1 MNTRLWL
8 TTILCVT
15 AFSMNMVFA
24 ADGQDGNNADDEA
37 ADNREDEDRGFDT
50 PEEADRKK
58 KAKNVN
64 PELNKEFT
72 NIAILAKL
80 DAATQLKLLAI
91 QKKKEKAA
99 TEFDEKHAK
108 SIERSEKATASKSKS
123 TKLAGEK
130 ALERIEVKRTQTLAK
145 FDVEVHRLLTPQQ
158 KAAIDG
164 DTLWKSI
171 RKHFEEFRFTEEQ
184 KKKATEI
191 CADMAKGYRGRGSIG
206 KNKAKKSAAMK
217 RVAKEV
223 FTEEQKDDYKREQRD
238 RRRAAAEAEQ
248 QRRQAEEDERKE
260 ERSQERR
267 DARRRAREN
276 R

>member
-1 MNTRLWL
+1 MNTRIWL

-24 ADGQDGNNADDEA
+24 ADEQADNNADD
-37 ADNREDEDRGFDT
+37 DRGFET
-50 PEEADRKK
+50 PEETERKTK
-58 KAKNVN
+58 GKNVN
-64 PELNKEFT
+64 SELNKEFT

-99 TEFDEKHAK
+99 NEFDQKNAK
-108 SIERSEKATASKSKS
+108 SVARSEKAVTSKSKS

-145 FDVEVHRLLTPQQ
+145 FDLEVHRLLTPKQ

-171 RKHFEEFRFTEEQ
+171 RKHFEEFRFTEAQ
-184 KKKATEI
+184 NKKAAEI

-206 KNKAKKSAAMK
+206 KNSAKKKAAMK

-223 FTEEQKDDYKREQRD
+223 FTDEQKEDYKREQRD
-238 RRRAAAEAEQ
+238 RRRAAAEAERQRQ
-248 QRRQAEEDERKE
+248 QSDDDERKE
-260 ERSQERR
+260 ERRQERR
-267 DARRRAREN
+267 ESRRRPRESS
-276 R
+276 